1 MNYDINF
8 IRVEKMNMSE
18 LRDIEGVVGDAQVT
32 GSLEVKT
39 LIVHWD
45 VDAKLSSERSRKLI
59 KIAPS
64 LANIADAD
72 EFRLAFEWIAILK
85 SRPFLWRSR
94 WPCVDGFYKADKS
107 AYPLKSTVRH

>member
-1 MNYDINF
+1 
-8 IRVEKMNMSE
+8 MNMSD

-32 GSLEVKT
+32 GSLEIKT

-72 EFRLAFEWIAILK
+72 GRIPFRF
-85 SRPFLWRSR
+85 R
-94 WPCVDGFYKADKS
+94 VDGVNIEKPTVSLAKS
-107 AYPLKSTVRH
+107 QVGRA

>member
-1 MNYDINF
+1 MNYDISF
-8 IRVEKMNMSE
+8 IRVEKMNLSD
-18 LRDIEGVVGDAQVT
+18 LRDAEDIVGDAQIT
-32 GSLEVKT
+32 GSLEIKT

-72 EFRLAFEWIAILK
+72 GRIPFRF
-85 SRPFLWRSR
+85 R
-94 WPCVDGFYKADKS
+94 VDGNIEKPIVSLAKS
-107 AYPLKSTVRH
+107 LAVR